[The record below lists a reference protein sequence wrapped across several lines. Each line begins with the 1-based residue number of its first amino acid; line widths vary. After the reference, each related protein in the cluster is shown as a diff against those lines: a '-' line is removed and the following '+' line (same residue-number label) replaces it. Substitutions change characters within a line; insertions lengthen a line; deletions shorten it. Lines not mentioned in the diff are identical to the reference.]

1 MSTPEEQVAAAFNAY
16 FANFP
21 DRVYLGHDVEVAIG
35 LSAFRFVGPVDIGV
49 SLTLMRDLNR
59 AKGIT
64 FVIVTHNEAL
74 SNQADRI
81 IRMVDGQI
89 A

>member
-1 MSTPEEQVAAAFNAY
+1 
-16 FANFP
+16 
-21 DRVYLGHDVEVAIG
+21 
-35 LSAFRFVGPVDIGV
+35 
-49 SLTLMRDLNR
+49 MRDLNR

-74 SNQADRI
+74 SGQADRI